1 MELNNNFVDFIQ
13 HHADVQGMTREE
25 YVAHYM
31 SENKSKVLSFDEYIV
46 EKYNVLR
53 EELILEGGAAGH
65 MSHPFDEK
73 DLTFADF
80 KKIVTSGLQ
89 GELNFEEV
97 ATEKTDGQN
106 LLATVKN
113 GVTMFSRNKGQ
124 LISPV
129 DLAGIIEMFKKHEV
143 PLVRETYVFA
153 AKDLNEALPKI
164 KDQTIF
170 NEGKDFINIE
180 LIYSKNPNVIY
191 YERDVLQFH
200 DIQETDGN
208 GNITGSR
215 KIAGELVKALKE
227 VDADVQ
233 KTFTIIPPQILKLG
247 KDINFDKNQAKFIK
261 QIEKLR
267 DRYNLTDGDEVSR
280 YHEMWWRETID
291 ANFPDLQ
298 QDYKEGLLLRWAY
311 GDKKSLNMRSLAKEI
326 GKDEA
331 ASVKKFDKEDVKKK
345 YKENIRPFEDLFLEL
360 GSIILKN
367 ASNFVAANPDKEM
380 QRLHNQIR
388 SESEKIKKDGS
399 VAQIEKVMKELERLE
414 RIGGVESII
423 PTEGIVFV
431 YKGKTMKLTG
441 TFAAINQL
449 MGIIKYGR

>member
-1 MELNNNFVDFIQ
+1 MKILSFKDFLIE
-13 HHADVQGMTREE
+13 R
-25 YVAHYM
+25 
-31 SENKSKVLSFDEYIV
+31 ENKEVLDSK
-46 EKYNVLR
+46 
-53 EELILEGGAAGH
+53 LILEGGAAGH

-80 KKIVTSGLQ
+80 KKIVTAGLQ
-89 GELNFEEV
+89 GELNFEEE

-106 LLATVKN
+106 VFATVQDGEVKFARNKTELANPMDLATFKN
-113 GVTMFSRNKGQ
+113 KFEGHPSKLVQDTFQ
-124 LISPV
+124 FAAE
-129 DLAGIIEMFKKHEV
+129 DLANSLNKLS
-143 PLVRETYVFA
+143 P
-153 AKDLNEALPKI
+153 KDLEVFDN
-164 KDQTIF
+164 
-170 NEGKDFINIE
+170 GKNWMNME

-191 YERDVLQFH
+191 YDRDVIQFH
-200 DIQETDGN
+200 GIKKTDGE
-208 GNITGSR
+208 GNTIGEDNKPARSIAKAMQDL
-215 KIAGELVKALKE
+215 KINVG
-227 VDADVQ
+227 
-233 KTFTIIPPQILKLG
+233 KTFTVIPPQIIKLG
-247 KDINFDKNQAKFIK
+247 KDLEFDKNQSKFIK
-261 QIEKLR
+261 QIEALR
-267 DRYNLTDGDEVSR
+267 DRYKLTDADEVSR

-291 ANFPDLQ
+291 TNFPDLQ

-311 GDKKSLNMRSLAKEI
+311 GNKKSLNMRSLAKEI

-388 SESEKIKKDGS
+388 TEAEAIKKTGGE
-399 VAQIEKVMKELERLE
+399 AQIARVEAELARLD
-414 RIGGVESII
+414 RIGGIESII